1 MDIGVADDSL
11 NGIPFEESSESEEE
25 EEIDE
30 SEGINRNNIEK
41 KKSLKYGPSIR
52 HSSCML
58 KLWPTFITLL
68 SQRKDISKRTLLA

>member
-41 KKSLKYGPSIR
+41 KRVLNMVHRFNIA
-52 HSSCML
+52 
-58 KLWPTFITLL
+58 
-68 SQRKDISKRTLLA
+68 LAC